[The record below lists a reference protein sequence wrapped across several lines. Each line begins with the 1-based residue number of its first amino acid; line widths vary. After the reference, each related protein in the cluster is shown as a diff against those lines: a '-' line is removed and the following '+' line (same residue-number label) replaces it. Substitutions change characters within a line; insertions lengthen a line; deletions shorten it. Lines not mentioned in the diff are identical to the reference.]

1 VLGGGDSYILLMFP
15 AATFYVSTSFEGE
28 IFKYSTSISIYVD
41 IQVIYEYV
49 DIGINIFDYCR
60 INWL

>member
-1 VLGGGDSYILLMFP
+1 VGDESCISLKFP
-15 AATFYVSTSFEGE
+15 AATFYVSGSFEGG
-28 IFKYSTSISIYVD
+28 IFKYGTSLSIYVD

-49 DIGINIFDYCR
+49 HIGVNICDFCR